1 MSTIVDIFRKI
12 PEEEGD
18 QIFHDPYRFYAIAE
32 DFAGG
37 TEAENMKMLYY
48 LAQNEILP
56 VIGQAC
62 READPVKK
70 QNLISQAEQKI
81 LQGSYTEEQT
91 AQFLRLFKEAYQW
104 PDIKFIADVKKEAE
118 QKRLARLRAEHEAE
132 ERRKAREREARRREK
147 LRQEA
152 ALKEKERRERKRLE
166 DEWKR
171 KQEEQQRQQ
180 KLEDKRRRNRRFAGI
195 LAALLVLAFG
205 GYFISRYG
213 SPIGGRSSDSS
224 QNIALLPSQEEA
236 DGSSSGGEGNT
247 SSGEEDVSPAILENP
262 SGQEEAVSPAD
273 LGITEYVGQWYYISS
288 QYEQGIALHP
298 APDPDSAVLARL
310 PYLTEFYVEQKYQN
324 YAYISYNGTTGWINL
339 EYAELLTSQ
348 ASAAVTEEG
357 IHRYEYMIDD
367 CTWSEAFQKAK
378 ESGGYLVH
386 INSREEYDYILA
398 EIQQKGMDKIQFRI
412 GGRRDSGSNEY
423 YWVDENNNLYG
434 DVLNSSS
441 YWAAS
446 EWMGGEPSY
455 QDGEILECYMDFY
468 YYSAEGR
475 WVWNDVPDDI
485 VAVVPNYS
493 GKLGYIIEYDN

>member
-62 READPVKK
+62 RERTRSKNR
-70 QNLISQAEQKI
+70 NLISQAEQKI

-171 KQEEQQRQQ
+171 KQEEQQQRQQ

-288 QYEQGIALHP
+288 QYEQESLFTPRRIRIP
-298 APDPDSAVLARL
+298 R
-310 PYLTEFYVEQKYQN
+310 YLR
-324 YAYISYNGTTGWINL
+324 G
-339 EYAELLTSQ
+339 
-348 ASAAVTEEG
+348 
-357 IHRYEYMIDD
+357 
-367 CTWSEAFQKAK
+367 C
-378 ESGGYLVH
+378 
-386 INSREEYDYILA
+386 
-398 EIQQKGMDKIQFRI
+398 RI
-412 GGRRDSGSNEY
+412 
-423 YWVDENNNLYG
+423 
-434 DVLNSSS
+434 
-441 YWAAS
+441 
-446 EWMGGEPSY
+446 
-455 QDGEILECYMDFY
+455 
-468 YYSAEGR
+468 
-475 WVWNDVPDDI
+475 
-485 VAVVPNYS
+485 
-493 GKLGYIIEYDN
+493 

>member
-18 QIFHDPYRFYAIAE
+18 QIFNDPYRFYAIAE

-70 QNLISQAEQKI
+70 QNLISRAEQKM
-81 LQGSYTEEQT
+81 LQGSYTEDQT
-91 AQFLRLFKEAYQW
+91 ARFLRLFKEAYQW
-104 PDIKFIADVKKEAE
+104 PDIKFITDVKKEAE
-118 QKRLARLRAEHEAE
+118 QKRLERLRAEREAE
-132 ERRKAREREARRREK
+132 EQRKAQEREARRREK

-180 KLEDKRRRNRRFAGI
+180 KLEDKRKRNRKIAGV
-195 LAALLVLAFG
+195 LVALLVLAFG

-213 SPIGGRSSDSS
+213 SQIGGGSSDSS

-236 DGSSSGGEGNT
+236 EESSSGGEDVSSVTLENT
-247 SSGEEDVSPAILENP
+247 S
-262 SGQEEAVSPAD
+262 GQAEGAVSPAD
-273 LGITEYVGQWYYISS
+273 LGVTEYVGQWYYISS

-298 APDPDSAVLARL
+298 APDPDSSVLVRL

-324 YAYISYNGTTGWINL
+324 YAYISYNGMTGWINL
-339 EYAELLTSQ
+339 DYAELLASQ
-348 ASAAVTEEG
+348 ASIAAAEEG
-357 IHRYEYMIDD
+357 IHRYEYIIDD
-367 CTWSEAFQKAK
+367 CTWNEAFQKAK

-398 EIQQKGMDKIQFRI
+398 EIQQKGLDKIQFRI

-485 VAVVPNYS
+485 VAVVPYYS
-493 GKLGYIIEYDN
+493 GKLGYITEYDN